1 MVQNK
6 VSRNFSLSQS
16 PVTPA
21 GYQEILFDWL
31 LIESEPKRTMQLM
44 SNASHP
50 LLINIAFSIT
60 SAAATVVVV
69 VVVRDD
75 NI

>member
-1 MVQNK
+1 
-6 VSRNFSLSQS
+6 
-16 PVTPA
+16 
-21 GYQEILFDWL
+21 
-31 LIESEPKRTMQLM
+31 M

-60 SAAATVVVV
+60 SVAATVV